1 MHISDLIKRSQ
12 VQKGCD
18 FPCATESNQGNTFLS
33 KFQKINMK
41 KLHSA
46 PLVISTKNPNA
57 RWKPSNSCLCTYQRT
72 AQGLESYVIPASK
85 RLLKKKKKKNL
96 RHQLFGSR
104 FSTCSVRV
112 KRESKT
118 EATTTSGTKPK
129 PNVECP
135 RVAVDPVL
143 PSIRG
148 KVPLAS

>member
-85 RLLKKKKKKNL
+85 RLLKKKKKKSETSTFWKQILHLLCQSQERIKN
-96 RHQLFGSR
+96 GSYHH
-104 FSTCSVRV
+104 
-112 KRESKT
+112 
-118 EATTTSGTKPK
+118 
-129 PNVECP
+129 
-135 RVAVDPVL
+135 L
-143 PSIRG
+143 WH
-148 KVPLAS
+148 